1 MGALEQ
7 FGEWIATNP
16 AASEELRHRVEI
28 HLIDTVGAL
37 IASTATA
44 EGRLLLRFRDQMR
57 ENTGAALAPDVATRC
72 ALARLSEID
81 DIHLSSMTTPGAIV
95 IPAVLSLAV
104 AMPSLAASD
113 AEVRNSCRL

>member
-44 EGRLLLRFRDQMR
+44 EGRQLLRFRDQMR
-57 ENTGAALAPDVATRC
+57 ENTGAAVLAPDVATRC

-95 IPAVLSLAV
+95 IPAVLSLAA
-104 AMPSLAASD
+104 AMPSRA
-113 AEVRNSCRL
+113 R

>member
-44 EGRLLLRFRDQMR
+44 EGRLLSVSR
-57 ENTGAALAPDVATRC
+57 
-72 ALARLSEID
+72 
-81 DIHLSSMTTPGAIV
+81 
-95 IPAVLSLAV
+95 
-104 AMPSLAASD
+104 SD
-113 AEVRNSCRL
+113 AGEYRRRLGA